1 LCQPQTYV
9 LKSDL
14 YVNLKLRNW
23 VYPEKTGESIS

>member
-14 YVNLKLRNW
+14 YVNLKLRN
-23 VYPEKTGESIS
+23 